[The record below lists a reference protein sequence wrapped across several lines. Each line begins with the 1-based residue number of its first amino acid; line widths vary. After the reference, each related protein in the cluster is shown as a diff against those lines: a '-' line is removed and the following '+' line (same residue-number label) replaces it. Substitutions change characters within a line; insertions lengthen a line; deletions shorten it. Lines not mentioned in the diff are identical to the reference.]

1 MKYGNKLILI
11 FLIFSTFSMA
21 YMDDE
26 EMEKLIGKVNMSEHG
41 IPIGENSKV
50 LDNYKLKNV
59 PIFDKRD
66 NIDNEM
72 KKIREETKKR
82 EEDYYSDKNRIK
94 NIPYRIEEIKSF
106 FDSKK
111 ALEEK
116 LKRYEDSNKE
126 LKDIRKKVELE
137 LEKNPQLFGQVKEY
151 REKLS
156 DIAKYVYDEKNIDKS
171 DIENVEFTDVPVDD
185 DKEWESNLNK
195 NKIKSLLNDNDVWKK
210 LELDKE
216 GNLRTF
222 LKDCALYG
230 GGRWLFSD
238 YYIVDYSKK
247 PSDYVKEEW
256 RLEKSFYIEEPIKK
270 LLDAKGIDNDKIYK
284 LYEKFV
290 EINKNLSNEL
300 EKESINQPKFKYN
313 SYESYPDKPNVNED
327 ILEYAIKEYEPIKKE
342 NDIQAP
348 SMEKEEKDL
357 PIEKEKIEKRL
368 KETASSDNLAYGT
381 DACAV
386 GIRSYA
392 IGTNALTAGID
403 SVTLGSDSATFGNDS
418 ISIGEKNYTKGVKD
432 QVFGVENI
440 TVGMNNVLHGNH
452 NMVYGETNTVLGNNN
467 NLGRIIPTYAEWIKI
482 DGNASKSED
491 EYKTYLNSEYKYN
504 EWQSKNSDKTLKD
517 FINQGYVKDNVIL
530 GSNIT
535 NTDVNNA
542 VVIGNDSKAIENAVS
557 IGNDTTTRQIKYVK
571 AGTDDTDAVNVKQL
585 KDYVAANS
593 KGLENINVKSNLALS
608 GVANAIAMSSMT
620 QPREGL
626 LNITGAYGTYGGEH
640 ALAVGISG
648 NTERFSYKLGVST
661 NMRGNVGVGLGF
673 GMTVV
678 SSTKDDVIKRMEKK
692 ILDYMKESKE
702 QNEKIKELENEMKE
716 LRKLI
721 KKN

>member
-1 MKYGNKLILI
+1 MKYGNKLTLI
-11 FLIFSTFSMA
+11 FLIFSTVSMA
-21 YMDDE
+21 VIYEDDIE
-26 EMEKLIGKVNMSEHG
+26 NIIGGNRTVISTHG
-41 IPIGENSKV
+41 IAFGENSKA
-50 LDNYKLKNV
+50 LDNYKLKNI
-59 PIFDKRD
+59 PIFDKRE
-66 NIDNEM
+66 NIDDEM
-72 KKIREETKKR
+72 KKTREETEKR
-82 EEDYYSDKNRIK
+82 KENYDSDTNRIRDIK
-94 NIPYRIEEIKSF
+94 YRLDEIDSF
-106 FDSKK
+106 FYSKNQ
-111 ALEEK
+111 LEEK
-116 LKRYEDSNKE
+116 LKLYEDSNKE
-126 LKDIRKKVELE
+126 LKDNRKKVEFALE
-137 LEKNPQLFGQVKEY
+137 NNPQLLKQVDDY
-151 REKLS
+151 RVKLLNIW
-156 DIAKYVYDEKNIDKS
+156 DYVYNTKGVDKS
-171 DIENVEFTDVPVDD
+171 DVENVRFVNNANEERNF
-185 DKEWESNLNK
+185 NLSK
-195 NKIKSLLNDNDVWKK
+195 DKIKTLLNDNDVWNYLK
-210 LELDKE
+210 LNDEK
-216 GNLRTF
+216 NLKTF
-222 LKDCALYG
+222 LKDSVYANL
-230 GGRWLFSD
+230 
-238 YYIVDYSKK
+238 
-247 PSDYVKEEW
+247 YVKDSYSLLESSIYFIVNHKKNPYSRETEYDRW
-256 RLEKSFYIEEPIKK
+256 QKWIFDNAFYLEKPMKK
-270 LLDAKGIDNDKIYK
+270 FLDAKKLDKNGIYES
-284 LYEKFV
+284 YEKFA
-290 EINKNLSNEL
+290 EINKKLRDTLNYIYRDKGGRNDFDFRETDKAY
-300 EKESINQPKFKYN
+300 KE
-313 SYESYPDKPNVNED
+313 EE
-327 ILEYAIKEYEPIKKE
+327 ILENIIAEYEPKKKE
-342 NDIQAP
+342 YDTQAP
-348 SMEKEEKDL
+348 SMEKEKKDL
-357 PIEKEKIEKRL
+357 PIEKEEIEKRI

-381 DACAV
+381 NAIAV

-392 IGTNALTAGID
+392 IGTNALTVGID
-403 SVTLGSDSATFGNDS
+403 SVTLGSNSATFGNDS
-418 ISIGEKNYTKGVKD
+418 ISIGERNYTKGVKD

-504 EWQSKNSDKTLKD
+504 EWQSKNIDKKLQD

-593 KGLENINVKSNLALS
+593 KGLENINAKSNLALS

-678 SSTKDDVIKRMEKK
+678 SSTKDEKMKRME
-692 ILDYMKESKE
+692 ET
-702 QNEKIKELENEMKE
+702 IKELKEEVTE

-721 KKN
+721 KK

>member
-1 MKYGNKLILI
+1 MKYGNKMILI
-11 FLIFSTFSMA
+11 FLIFSTVSMA
-21 YMDDE
+21 VIYEDDIE
-26 EMEKLIGKVNMSEHG
+26 NIIGENRTVISTHG
-41 IPIGENSKV
+41 IAFGENSKA
-50 LDNYKLKNV
+50 LDNYKLKNI

-66 NIDNEM
+66 NIDKEM
-72 KKIREETKKR
+72 EKIRKETEKR
-82 EEDYYSDKNRIK
+82 KENYDSDTNRIRDIK
-94 NIPYRIEEIKSF
+94 YKLDEIDSF
-106 FDSKK
+106 FYSKNQ
-111 ALEEK
+111 LEEK
-116 LKRYEDSNKE
+116 LKLYEDSNKE

-137 LEKNPQLFGQVKEY
+137 QKENPQLFKEVNDY
-151 REKLS
+151 REKLCKLS
-156 DIAKYVYDEKNIDKS
+156 DYVFIQKCVHES
-171 DIENVEFTDVPVDD
+171 DIENVVFVNNEDD
-185 DKEWESNLNK
+185 GINFNLSK
-195 NKIKSLLNDNDVWKK
+195 NKIKTLLNDNVVWNYLK
-210 LELDKE
+210 LDNDE
-216 GNLRTF
+216 NLKTF
-222 LKDCALYG
+222 LKDA
-230 GGRWLFSD
+230 LFSESIYD
-238 YYIVDYSKK
+238 KRYSSLMLRDKYFILNNKK
-247 PSDYVKEEW
+247 DPYDKTSDYPNYQKW
-256 RLEKSFYIEEPIKK
+256 IFDNAFYLEKPMKV
-270 LLDAKGIDNDKIYK
+270 LLDAKKLDKNGLYK
-284 LYEKFV
+284 LYERFV
-290 EINKNLSNEL
+290 EINKKLK
-300 EKESINQPKFKYN
+300 EKLNGEYHKLGSPYN
-313 SYESYPDKPNVNED
+313 FYDHED
-327 ILEYAIKEYEPIKKE
+327 DRAYRGEEILEYAIKEYEPKKKE
-342 NDIQAP
+342 YDTQAP
-348 SMEKEEKDL
+348 SMEKEKKD
-357 PIEKEKIEKRL
+357 IIIEEKEIEKRI

-381 DACAV
+381 NAIAV

-392 IGTNALTAGID
+392 IGTNALTVGID
-403 SVTLGSDSATFGNDS
+403 SVTLGSNSATFGNDS
-418 ISIGEKNYTKGVKD
+418 NSIGERNYTKGVKD

-467 NLGRIIPTYAEWIKI
+467 NLGKIIPTYAEWIKI

-504 EWQSKNSDKTLKD
+504 EWQSKNIDKKLQD

-585 KDYVAANS
+585 KDYVATNS
-593 KGLENINVKSNLALS
+593 KGLENINAKSNLALS
-608 GVANAIAMSSMT
+608 GVANAIAMSSMA

-678 SSTKDDVIKRMEKK
+678 SSTKDEKMKRME
-692 ILDYMKESKE
+692 ET
-702 QNEKIKELENEMKE
+702 IKELKEEVTE

-721 KKN
+721 KK